1 MLKVHYGNE
10 VRGGGTS
17 YVNIVNDL
25 LDASR
30 VVVPEF
36 VSMINVKTVVSNAEV
51 PVFASIN
58 VNAPNVKSVEVADGV
73 STIG

>member
-36 VSMINVKTVVSNAEV
+36 VSMINVATDVFNVEVV
-51 PVFASIN
+51 VFANIS
-58 VNAPNVKSVEVADGV
+58 VNAANVKSVEVADDV